1 MASEESKLQKYA
13 QCQSGVLYI
22 DNAEPSLITA
32 LAYQLM
38 RDETLRAGQRFEPEA
53 HITNNRQFQ
62 KYIKRVKSHFGE
74 ITHADPITLVDLKEF
89 VKLPAM
95 RFRDYTFK
103 VAIMDNSG
111 RFRTMHTYTRDTMRN
126 KQVKP
131 KEGDSA
137 LKFVSYRDHIFPTV
151 DNSFERSSRTRTC
164 KRWCTVHTMIN
175 EFRLQFPTRRE

>member
-1 MASEESKLQKYA
+1 MASEETKLRKYA

-22 DNAEPSLITA
+22 DNAEPSLVTA

-38 RDETLRAGQRFEPEA
+38 RDETLRAGKRFEPQA
-53 HITNNRQFQ
+53 HITNSRQFQ
-62 KYIKRVKSHFGE
+62 QYINRVKSNFGE
-74 ITHADPITLVDLKEF
+74 ITHADPITLADLREL

-95 RFRDYTFK
+95 RARNYTFK

-126 KQVKP
+126 KQFRP

-137 LKFVSYRDHIFPTV
+137 LKFVSYREHIYPTV

-164 KRWCTVHTMIN
+164 QRWCTVH
-175 EFRLQFPTRRE
+175 LQ